1 MWLLYVHRIYSVML
15 YSFLI
20 QSRWYKFDC
29 FLSLPIYKVMYQHIF
44 VDKLRIVKSTSCS
57 NVMAVAQWRQMRQ
70 MPHFWNGKCNLW
82 KQIKSSFFFKICL
95 NSPPLPHFISLHLNL
110 FSTIYCC
117 LCINDCILL
126 NVIFICQWFKTT
138 NVLILYMKSMT

>member
-1 MWLLYVHRIYSVML
+1 MKKKWPYKTGDHSKGVQYIWIFFWQDKKWWPLKKLVYPCMWLLYVHRIYSVML
-15 YSFLI
+15 HSFLI

-29 FLSLPIYKVMYQHIF
+29 FLSLPIYKIMYQHIF

-82 KQIKSSFFFKICL
+82 KQIKSSFFSKF
-95 NSPPLPHFISLHLNL
+95 
-110 FSTIYCC
+110 
-117 LCINDCILL
+117 
-126 NVIFICQWFKTT
+126 V
-138 NVLILYMKSMT
+138 